1 MRMRRLVDAAL
12 ALLARLA
19 VRLATR
25 RLEVIDGDRIPRDRP
40 VLLVANHFNGFAD
53 PLVVVTVLGRL
64 PRFLAKA
71 TLWRL
76 LPLRPL
82 LVLAG
87 IIPVHRRVDGGG
99 GDANDR
105 SFAAAEKALRGRQT
119 VAIFPEG
126 ITHDEPRLAELR
138 TGAARIALGA
148 RAAGAT
154 GLAVVPVG
162 LLFEDKVA
170 IRTRVL
176 ARVGRPIDLDAT
188 VAQLLEP
195 GAPDDES
202 NREAVRRLTELVT
215 ERLRE
220 VTPDYDD
227 RWEHAELGLA
237 ADVALRPEPRARH
250 EPIPLVDRERV
261 AQRLADSGHAE
272 EVRGATQRYATRLHL
287 VDADD
292 NDLLAHGGVI
302 GWARQLVTAGLL
314 LLGAYLLLAPA
325 LLPSTIPALLV
336 VLAGAQARS
345 PVSKGTA
352 RVLVGFVAFLVTWI
366 VVAANAADTGLLRV
380 AWFAYQVAAV
390 AVALP
395 ILEYGLE
402 WLRATRSWWHLRD
415 HRARLPELLADR
427 AELVA
432 AVDRATAWQ
441 PRRRP
446 PAGSTS
452 PQV

>member
-1 MRMRRLVDAAL
+1 MLRRGIDTLL
-12 ALLARLA
+12 AQLARLA
-19 VRLATR
+19 VRLTTR
-25 RLEVIDGDRIPRDRP
+25 RLEVIDGDRIPSDRP
-40 VLLVANHFNGFAD
+40 VLVVANHFNGFAD
-53 PLVVVTVLGRL
+53 PLVVVAVLGRL
-64 PRFLAKA
+64 PRFMAKA
-71 TLWRL
+71 TLWKI
-76 LPLRPL
+76 LPARPFL
-82 LVLAG
+82 KLAG
-87 IIPVHRRVDGGG
+87 IIPIHRRVDGGG

-105 SFAAAEKALRGRQT
+105 SFAAAERGLRKRQT

-148 RAAGAT
+148 RGAGAT
-154 GLAVVPVG
+154 DLTIVPIG

-188 VAQLLEP
+188 MRELVELGEA
-195 GAPDDES
+195 DDDT

-220 VTPDYDD
+220 VCPDYDD

-261 AQRLADSGHAE
+261 AQRIADSDAADA
-272 EVRGATQRYATRLHL
+272 VRVATQRYATRLHL

-314 LLGAYLLLAPA
+314 LFLGYVLLAPA
-325 LLPSTIPALLV
+325 LVFSAIPAAIVILSGSQI
-336 VLAGAQARS
+336 AS
-345 PVSKGTA
+345 PVSKGTT
-352 RVLVGFVAFLVTWI
+352 RVLVGFVAFLTTWI
-366 VVAANAADTGLLRV
+366 LVAVHAADTGLLRL
-380 AWFAYQVAAV
+380 AWVAYQIAAV

-395 ILEYGLE
+395 ILEYSLE
-402 WLRATRSWWHLRD
+402 WVRATRSWAHLRD
-415 HRARLPELLADR
+415 HRARIPELLEDR
-427 AELVA
+427 AVLVA
-432 AVDRATAWQ
+432 AVESATAK
-441 PRRRP
+441 RRRRAP
-446 PAGSTS
+446 SS
-452 PQV
+452 

>member
-1 MRMRRLVDAAL
+1 MRQILDALL
-12 ALLARLA
+12 AQLARLA
-19 VRLATR
+19 VRLTTR
-25 RLEVIDGDRIPRDRP
+25 RLEVIDGDRIPRGRP
-40 VLLVANHFNGFAD
+40 VLVVANHFNGFAD
-53 PLVVVTVLGRL
+53 PLVVVAVLGRL

-71 TLWRL
+71 TLWKV
-76 LPLRPL
+76 LPARPFL
-82 LVLAG
+82 KLAG
-87 IIPVHRRVDGGG
+87 IIPIHRRVDGGG
-99 GDANDR
+99 GEANDR
-105 SFAAAEKALRGRQT
+105 SFASAEAGLLRGQT

-154 GLAVVPVG
+154 DLCVVPVG

-176 ARVGRPIDLDAT
+176 ARVGRPIELDAT
-188 VAQLLEP
+188 MVELVAP
-195 GAPDDES
+195 GEAEDES
-202 NREAVRRLTELVT
+202 NREAVRRLTDLVT

-220 VTPDYDD
+220 VCPDYRD
-227 RWEHAELGLA
+227 RWQHAELGLA

-261 AQRLADSGHAE
+261 AQRLADSE
-272 EVRGATQRYATRLHL
+272 ATDAVLDATERYATRLHL

-302 GWARQLVTAGLL
+302 GWTRQLLTTGLL
-314 LLGAYLLLAPA
+314 LFLGYLLLAPA
-325 LLPSTIPALLV
+325 LVFSTIPAALV
-336 VLAGAQARS
+336 VLVGAQAKS

-352 RVLVGFVAFLVTWI
+352 RVLVGFVAFLTTWI
-366 VVAANAADTGLLRV
+366 IVAVNAADTGLLRV
-380 AWFAYQVAAV
+380 GWVAYQVVAV

-402 WLRATRSWWHLRD
+402 WVRATRSWWHLRD
-415 HRARLPELLADR
+415 HRARIPELLADR
-427 AELVA
+427 AVLVDAVA
-432 AVDRATAWQ
+432 AATTRK
-441 PRRRP
+441 PRRR
-446 PAGSTS
+446 
-452 PQV
+452 